1 MAVKFKVGE
10 VTEEWVGMFEQG
22 INAILKATGI
32 QGKGL
37 VDKLLAGLRLEEIQ
51 ETEPDVPVKTLSDTN
66 E

>member
-1 MAVKFKVGE
+1 MKKFKVGE

-22 INAILKATGI
+22 IDAILKATGL

-51 ETEPDVPVKTLSDTN
+51 ETKTDVPVEAVSDAI